1 MSPRKVTVSDNDILE
16 ATAKAVAELGPTR
29 LTLADVARRVGL
41 AAPTLVQRFGSK
53 RGLLLAL
60 ASMGTKSMTAEF
72 QALQAQ
78 ATSALDA
85 IMRLLLCFPTSIDSP
100 DVLSNH
106 LAFLQIDLNDSDFR
120 VHAADNARGYRHELT
135 ALIERAIERGELRP
149 CDPDSLARSLG
160 ALAGG
165 SMLAWAIEREGALV
179 DWVRRDLE
187 TVLARFRPD

>member
-16 ATAKAVAELGPTR
+16 ATAAAVAELGPTR
-29 LTLADVARRVGL
+29 LTLAEVAGRVGL

-60 ASMGTKSMTAEF
+60 ASMGTESTASEF
-72 QALQAQ
+72 ESLRAGASSPLNA
-78 ATSALDA
+78 AV
-85 IMRLLLCFPTSIDSP
+85 RLLLCFPASIESP

-106 LAFLQIDLNDSDFR
+106 LAFLQIDLNDGEFR
-120 VHAADNARGYRHELT
+120 GHAANHSRSFRT
-135 ALIERAIERGELRP
+135 ALRGLLEEAIANGELREA
-149 CDPDSLARSLG
+149 DSDRLAR
-160 ALAGG
+160 ALSATAGG

-179 DWVRRDLE
+179 DWVRGDLE